1 MIETLRSRANIAVVI
16 AGIAGILGVLYA
28 WRLPPFTS
36 AVVTTDNAY
45 VKGFVTTLAPQVSGS
60 IAQVSI
66 KDFQRVKQGQTL
78 FVIEDRIF
86 QQKLAQ
92 ATATLDV
99 KKATLANS
107 YQQEAAAQAQL
118 ASAQAAL
125 HKAELNWRRIEP
137 LTQRGVATQSDADAA
152 RATLEQTQ
160 AALDQAKAN
169 LRTILTG
176 RQGLTADVEGAQA
189 AVQLAQIDLEHT
201 KIIAPL
207 DGQAGEVGARL
218 GQYVVPGT
226 QLVAIVPDEVWII
239 ANYKETQLDHMK
251 VGQPATF
258 TVDALG
264 GMKMTGH
271 VSRFSPA
278 AGSEFSVLKPDNAT
292 GNFTKVAQRIPVRI
306 DIDPGQEGLHR
317 LIPGMS
323 VITRVDTG
331 AAGTQAVQPKD

>member
-28 WRLPPFTS
+28 WQLPPFIS

-45 VKGFVTTLAPQVSGS
+45 VKGFVTTLAPQVSGN
-60 IAQVSI
+60 IAHVSVQ
-66 KDFQRVKQGQTL
+66 DFQRVKQGQTL
-78 FVIEDRIF
+78 FVIDDRIF

-92 ATATLDV
+92 ATATLEV
-99 KKATLANS
+99 KKANLANS

-125 HKAELNWRRIEP
+125 HKAELNWRRVEP
-137 LTQRGVATQSDADAA
+137 LTQRGIAAQSDADAA

-169 LRTILTG
+169 LRTTLTG
-176 RQGLTADVEGAQA
+176 RQGLIADVEGAKA

-201 KIIAPL
+201 KIIAPIN
-207 DGQAGEVGARL
+207 GRVGEVGAKF

-239 ANYKETQLDHMK
+239 ANYKETQLDNMK
-251 VGQPATF
+251 VGQPAAF

-264 GMKMTGH
+264 GLKMTGH

-306 DIDPGQEGLHR
+306 DIDPDQKGLKH

-323 VITRVDTG
+323 VITHVNT
-331 AAGTQAVQPKD
+331 AAKAVQPKN